1 MPGRRRAVT
10 WAVGLAV
17 TALALTLPLYASG
30 SGLFLWETIAVQIL
44 FAVSVNVLLGY
55 ADIPSFGQAAYFGI
69 GAYITALMA
78 QHGLPTP
85 VVVLAGTT
93 CGGLAAAAA
102 GLVTVRATGI
112 AFSMLTL
119 AIAQGVYTLVFH
131 APVLG
136 GENGIPAI
144 SRVDLGP
151 IELSRNR
158 VYWYLLV
165 ACVAAGIAGY
175 RVVIGS
181 PFGHA
186 LQAIREDP
194 RRAAFL
200 GLDLRM
206 YRVAA
211 FTLAGFGAG
220 LAGSLFAY
228 ASQIVTPEVMYWT
241 QSGNPII
248 MALIGGMH
256 SFYGPALGAVIF
268 TYLLHELGHV
278 TPAFNVYLGL
288 VFLGFLIF
296 LPGGAVS
303 APAVARTL
311 LRRAFARVGRE
322 RKARP

>member
-1 MPGRRRAVT
+1 
-10 WAVGLAV
+10 
-17 TALALTLPLYASG
+17 
-30 SGLFLWETIAVQIL
+30 
-44 FAVSVNVLLGY
+44 
-55 ADIPSFGQAAYFGI
+55 
-69 GAYITALMA
+69 
-78 QHGLPTP
+78 
-85 VVVLAGTT
+85 
-93 CGGLAAAAA
+93 
-102 GLVTVRATGI
+102 
-112 AFSMLTL
+112 
-119 AIAQGVYTLVFH
+119 VYTLVFH

-228 ASQIVTPEVMYWT
+228 ASQIVTPDVMYWT

-311 LRRAFARVGRE
+311 LRRAFARVRRE